1 MNFKEDQYVPQSG
14 VQKEEEKGRQW
25 TGPQKICGTRTSSVM
40 YVKWNTKKEKK
51 DEQTEHFK
59 KQFPAKGK
67 RIWGKKYIY
76 PW

>member
-1 MNFKEDQYVPQSG
+1 
-14 VQKEEEKGRQW
+14 
-25 TGPQKICGTRTSSVM
+25 M
-40 YVKWNTKKEKK
+40 YVKWNTKEKK

-67 RIWGKKYIY
+67 RIWGKKYVY